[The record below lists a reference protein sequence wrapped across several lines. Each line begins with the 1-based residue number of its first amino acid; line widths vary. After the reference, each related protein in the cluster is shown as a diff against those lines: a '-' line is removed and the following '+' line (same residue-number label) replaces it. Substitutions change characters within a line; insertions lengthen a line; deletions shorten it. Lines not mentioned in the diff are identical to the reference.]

1 MYCRGRWNS
10 VLYDI
15 EPRNTTCNKPSV
27 FPLSTSQSIKEQYVS
42 DFHLMYGV
50 GMGDRENPAKLL
62 VERVVGEGHEA
73 GA

>member
-1 MYCRGRWNS
+1 MS
-10 VLYDI
+10 ELKLVLQG
-15 EPRNTTCNKPSV
+15 
-27 FPLSTSQSIKEQYVS
+27 PLELCVVRYRAPQHNLQQANFSKKGQYVS

-50 GMGDRENPAKLL
+50 GMGDRENPAELL